1 MKNTSLL
8 VVILIVSMLTTAS
21 GQKPDKTPSR
31 ITLSGTVTGLDGSP
45 AADAQIFIDSVDT
58 GISTNDLGK
67 YRVKVSAGA
76 KTIFVYSF
84 MKGSGET
91 AIDGR
96 SIVDIVLDPRKDAR
110 PDFSGVSSAV
120 KENSAIK
127 KPKSKIIYT
136 NTYQMIR
143 AEVPGVLVSGSSI
156 VVQQQNSFLGSAA
169 PLFLVNGVR
178 VTSISNINPAEV
190 KSIELLKGS
199 QAAAYGNEGANG
211 VLSITLVSG
220 GDR

>member
-1 MKNTSLL
+1 MKYTSLL
-8 VVILIVSMLTTAS
+8 FVLLIGSVLTTAS
-21 GQKPDKTPSR
+21 GQKPDKTLSK

-58 GISTNDLGK
+58 GFSTNDIGK
-67 YRVKVSAGA
+67 YRVKVSTGA
-76 KTIFVYSF
+76 KMVFAYSF
-84 MKGSGET
+84 MKGSGEA

-96 SIVDIVLDPRKDAR
+96 SIVDIVLDPRKDIR
-110 PDFSGVSSAV
+110 PDFSGRSSEL
-120 KENSAIK
+120 KENSASK
-127 KPKSKIIYT
+127 KTKSKVIYS
-136 NTYQMIR
+136 NIYEMIR

-178 VTSISNINPAEV
+178 VNSISNINPAEV
-190 KSIELLKGS
+190 KSITLLKGS

-211 VLSITLVSG
+211 VLSITLLSG